1 MSLRQKHIDEVNA
14 FREGAKQRKKDARRE
29 GGKKLVEQV
38 EAQLAQEKL
47 NLAAKH
53 RAELEDC
60 DEEEEEVTVAS
71 PPSNDDAIERK
82 KQKAQ
87 RKRGRRASK
96 ARDREARIAQETKE
110 LEATSDRKAELD
122 AINAGLSRQGLT
134 IAEVAADGNC
144 LYRAVEHQLV
154 GAGQAS
160 PDTTHAALRRRTA
173 DYMRSHQDD
182 FIAFV
187 ALECDDPVAAFEE
200 HCAKVADTAEW
211 GGQPELLALTRLLH
225 RPIWVHSRGAPVL
238 KMGEDL
244 VDAPPPLQLT
254 FHRHYYALGE
264 HYNSVKPLEEQ
275 PADDS

>member
-1 MSLRQKHIDEVNA
+1 MSLRQKHLEELGA
-14 FREGAKQRKKDARRE
+14 FRERAKQRKKDARKE
-29 GGKKLVEQV
+29 GGKTLVEQV
-38 EAQLAQEKL
+38 EAQLAQEEL
-47 NLAAKH
+47 DLAAKH

-60 DEEEEEVTVAS
+60 DEEDEEVTVA
-71 PPSNDDAIERK
+71 PSNDDAIERK
-82 KQKAQ
+82 KLKAQ
-87 RKRGRRASK
+87 RKRGRRTSK
-96 ARDREARIAQETKE
+96 ARDREAKIAQETKE

-160 PDTTHAALRRRTA
+160 PDATHAALRRRTA
-173 DYMRSHQDD
+173 DYMRRHQDD

-187 ALECDDPVAAFEE
+187 AVEADDPVAAFEE

-238 KMGEDL
+238 KMGEDIL
-244 VDAPPPLQLT
+244 DAPPPLQLT

-264 HYNSVKPLEEQ
+264 HYNSVKPLEP
-275 PADDS
+275 PADDD